1 MRDRGHAWNSFDMV
15 GRGGSLG
22 AGTNADNFGVR
33 LETSKV
39 IKNRLK
45 SALVA
50 EVSRIKVPK
59 EGNLVALPFGLF
71 HISHPDVSRSRQTNW
86 LSVILRFKERIA
98 CIVVIP
104 D

>member
-1 MRDRGHAWNSFDMV
+1 MV

-50 EVSRIKVPK
+50 EISRIKVPK
-59 EGNLVALPFGLF
+59 EGNLRSVPFELIQLESF
-71 HISHPDVSRSRQTNW
+71 QM
-86 LSVILRFKERIA
+86 K
-98 CIVVIP
+98 
-104 D
+104 